1 MAKDNFVSTLYYW
14 IKKKILANTSFQKAF
29 HIMTYSDEVN
39 KLIGAELSFEGKIKA
54 LYKCVKIK
62 IS

>member
-39 KLIGAELSFEGKIKA
+39 KLIGAELSFENNF
-54 LYKCVKIK
+54 V
-62 IS
+62 